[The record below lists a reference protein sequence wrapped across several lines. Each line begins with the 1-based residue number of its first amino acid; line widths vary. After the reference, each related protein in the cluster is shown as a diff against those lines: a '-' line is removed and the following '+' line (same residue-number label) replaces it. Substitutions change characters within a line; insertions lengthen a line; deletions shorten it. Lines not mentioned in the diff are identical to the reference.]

1 MANVAAAWTMLTQSY
16 PGPVPDWLTRALQMR
31 NHADRTETDRALLT
45 FAMSATVAFLV
56 EMESV
61 AGAVGGGDDDAAV
74 RTAQSLAAKA
84 KARVRRAQQRDAL
97 MQSMESNAMQIYAL
111 WCPEDAERLVQPEQ
125 QGGETTGG
133 DGLL

>member
-1 MANVAAAWTMLTQSY
+1 MA
-16 PGPVPDWLTRALQMR
+16 
-31 NHADRTETDRALLT
+31 
-45 FAMSATVAFLV
+45 ATVAFLV

-61 AGAVGGGDDDAAV
+61 VASGGDDDAAV

-111 WCPEDAERLVQPEQ
+111 WCPEDAERMVQPEQ
-125 QGGETTGG
+125 AGATAEG

>member
-1 MANVAAAWTMLTQSY
+1 M
-16 PGPVPDWLTRALQMR
+16 PDWLARALQMR

-56 EMESV
+56 EMENV
-61 AGAVGGGDDDAAV
+61 AVDGRDDIAV

-84 KARVRRAQQRDAL
+84 KARVCRAQQRDAL
-97 MQSMESNAMQIYAL
+97 LQSMESNAMQIYAL
-111 WCPEDAERLVQPEQ
+111 WCPEDAERLVQ
-125 QGGETTGG
+125 QGGETADG